1 MSPEETIH
9 LIKDLAQEI
18 GFDRC
23 GIARAGPIGRGDYLQ
38 AWLAAGRAGSMA
50 YLHRCLE
57 QRIDPRQLLDGAQS
71 IIVVALLYHQPS
83 PEAPTEPASSSRRG
97 RVAMYAWGD
106 DYHKIAK
113 NKLLTLA
120 DRLRERLSQPFHA
133 RACVDT
139 APLLERE
146 VAAAAGIGWIGKNT
160 LVLNRELGSCFFLGA
175 LLTTLDLPPDR
186 PTDDHCGTCTRCLE
200 ACPTSAFPA
209 PYQMDASRCIS
220 YLTIEHRGEIRGEFH
235 KAMGDWIFGCD
246 VCQEVCPY
254 NRHASYTRETRFAVR
269 PPGPRPDLREI
280 LQWTEDDYCSNL
292 RSSAIKRAKL
302 DMLHRNAAIA
312 LQNANRNETPA

>member
-1 MSPEETIH
+1 M
-9 LIKDLAQEI
+9 IKDLAQEI

-23 GIARAGPIGRGDYLQ
+23 GIARAGPIGRGDYLRG
-38 AWLAAGRAGSMA
+38 WLAAGRAGSMA
-50 YLHRCLE
+50 YLHRYLE

-71 IIVVALLYHQPS
+71 VIVVALIYHQPA
-83 PEAPTEPASSSRRG
+83 PEVPTDPASSGRG

-106 DYHKIAK
+106 DYHRIVKDR
-113 NKLLTLA
+113 LLTLA
-120 DRLRERLSQPFHA
+120 DRLRERLPQPFHA

-160 LVLNRELGSCFFLGA
+160 VLLNRELGSYFFLGA

-186 PTDDHCGTCTRCLE
+186 PVDDYCGTCARCLE

-220 YLTIEHRGEIRGEFH
+220 YFTIEHRGEIPAEFH

-246 VCQEVCPY
+246 ACQEVCPY
-254 NRHASYTRETRFAVR
+254 NRRAPYTREARFAVR

-280 LQWTEDDYCSNL
+280 LQWTEDDYRSNL
-292 RSSAIKRAKL
+292 RGSAIKRARL
-302 DMLHRNAAIA
+302 DMLHRNVAIA
-312 LQNANRNETPA
+312 LQNTNRDETPV